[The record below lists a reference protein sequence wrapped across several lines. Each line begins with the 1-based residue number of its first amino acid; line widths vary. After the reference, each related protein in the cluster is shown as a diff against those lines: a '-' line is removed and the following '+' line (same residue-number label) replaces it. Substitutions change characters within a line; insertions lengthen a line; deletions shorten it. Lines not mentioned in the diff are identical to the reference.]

1 MIQRNFIAPES
12 PTHLFFSKY
21 VMFSISLI
29 SIESVLFELF
39 VSFREYNNNNNN
51 NNERSLIRI

>member
-1 MIQRNFIAPES
+1 MILWFQEILFHRKAP
-12 PTHLFFSKY
+12 HIFFSISNEYFHWIAKY

-39 VSFREYNNNNNN
+39 VSFREY
-51 NNERSLIRI
+51 

>member
-1 MIQRNFIAPES
+1 MILWFKEILLHRKALHIF
-12 PTHLFFSKY
+12 FFSKY

-39 VSFREYNNNNNN
+39 VSFREY
-51 NNERSLIRI
+51 